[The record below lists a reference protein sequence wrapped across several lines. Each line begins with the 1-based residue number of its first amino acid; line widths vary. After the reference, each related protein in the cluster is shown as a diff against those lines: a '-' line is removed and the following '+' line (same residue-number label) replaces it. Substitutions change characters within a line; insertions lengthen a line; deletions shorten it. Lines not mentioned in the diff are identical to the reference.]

1 LFHIFCQFTGR
12 KNVISYDLP
21 HLFQAVVVVL
31 QEQRAVLNQADSYNG
46 NHGDHMVAIFQDA
59 VLAAQAKPSND
70 LAGAMDYA
78 SRLLRQRSSDGSA
91 QVYAA
96 GLEQFARQFRKHQV
110 TLDDLVS
117 YAQGVIKEGENSPGG
132 ENKFD
137 ANEQGEEKKDRSGS
151 VLKALLAGL
160 AGWQKVESGESG
172 EDDRLGMGYLFEV
185 GIAYMQA
192 KQRGGSKTEIL
203 ADAAVSVCPLNR
215 VPHRSQSG
223 KIAIQAL
230 LQAMRAEPDSA

>member
-1 LFHIFCQFTGR
+1 M
-12 KNVISYDLP
+12 NSYDLSN
-21 HLFQAVVVVL
+21 LFQAVADVL
-31 QEQRAVLNQADSYNG
+31 QEQRDTLNQADSYNG

-59 VLAAQAKPSND
+59 VMAAQKNPTDD
-70 LAGAMDYA
+70 LAESMAYA
-78 SRLLRQRSSDGSA
+78 SRLLRQRSYNGSA

-96 GLEQFARQFRKHQV
+96 GLEQFAGQFRKHQV
-110 TLDDLVS
+110 TLEDLVT
-117 YAQGVIKEGENSPGG
+117 YVQGVIKEDENFTSGETESGIT
-132 ENKFD
+132 
-137 ANEQGEEKKDRSGS
+137 EQGGEKKDRSGS

-160 AGWQKVESGESG
+160 AGWQKAELGESG

>member
-1 LFHIFCQFTGR
+1 V
-12 KNVISYDLP
+12 NSYDLSN
-21 HLFQAVVVVL
+21 LFQAVADVL
-31 QEQRAVLNQADSYNG
+31 QEQRDNLNQADSYNG

-59 VLAAQAKPSND
+59 VLAAQKNPTGD
-70 LAGAMDYA
+70 LAESMAYA
-78 SRLLRQRSSDGSA
+78 SRLLRQRSHNGSA

-96 GLEQFARQFRKHQV
+96 GLEQFAGQFRKHQV
-110 TLDDLVS
+110 TLEDLVT
-117 YAQGVIKEGENSPGG
+117 YVQDVIKEEENFTSR
-132 ENKFD
+132 ETESD
-137 ANEQGEEKKDRSGS
+137 TTEQGVGKKDRSAG

-160 AGWQKVESGESG
+160 AGWQKVESGESS

-215 VPHRSQSG
+215 VPHRSLSG

-230 LQAMRAEPDSA
+230 LQAMRAKPDSA